1 MSLSRDGDHVNQHLA
16 QILFSSEG
24 IIPYISTVTWHCMQ
38 VGASITSSL
47 E

>member
-1 MSLSRDGDHVNQHLA
+1 MSLTRYADHVIQHLA
-16 QILFSSEG
+16 QILFSSEDH
-24 IIPYISTVTWHCMQ
+24 PYISTVTWHCLQ